1 MTTIRLGVWLRRLA
15 DFLASGR
22 LTVALLLAASVLLYL
37 YLTVPQESL
46 AGEPVLVAW
55 LEQSGALGRWS
66 HALGLTDLLHS
77 RLFWTTY
84 GLLLLNLSVCLSR
97 RLSTVARLCRLPV
110 RPPQPGLDWTRRS
123 VSAPGARPDEVEALL
138 RKRGYRTRI
147 DGAVLYG
154 LRGRFACVGHW
165 VFHAGLLALLVAGG
179 WLGAAPAPFRGT
191 VGVGE
196 DEPFDLRTARL
207 VAANRALEESL
218 PPLRFRLDR
227 VELVLDDG
235 KVRRFRATVTRPDGS
250 PGELGVNRPYRSPP
264 YQVLLHGF
272 GYMPGWVVEN
282 ARGRP
287 VRGAWVKLVPYPLEE
302 EDWFSLGPPESGVHL
317 RFYPDHALEDGE
329 DRTRSQELRN
339 PRFRAKVSWR
349 GTDVYEGLLEPGQR
363 VALDGD
369 RAFHFLPEV
378 RRYGLLDVIEERGQA
393 PVFACL
399 GVVIAGLL
407 VRYARIRKEVVVQVG
422 EDSLELHGRGEI
434 FEHLFAEELDRMAA
448 DLANARAAPADGAE
462 TA

>member
-1 MTTIRLGVWLRRLA
+1 MMTIRFGVWLRRLV
-15 DFLASGR
+15 DLLASGR
-22 LTVALLLAASVLLYL
+22 LTVALLLAASALLYL

-46 AGEPVLVAW
+46 AGERVLVAW

-66 HALGLTDLLHS
+66 RALGLTDLLHS

-84 GLLLLNLSVCLSR
+84 GLLILNLSICLTR
-97 RLSTVARLCRLPV
+97 RLPAVVRLCRLPD
-110 RPPQPGLDWTRRS
+110 RRPQPGPDWVRREL
-123 VSAPGARPDEVEALL
+123 SAPGIGSQALEAAL
-138 RKRGYRTRI
+138 RKRGYRTRV

-196 DEPFDLRTARL
+196 DEPFDLGTARL
-207 VAANRALEESL
+207 VSANRPLDEGLA
-218 PPLRFRLDR
+218 PLRFRLDR
-227 VELVLDDG
+227 IDLSLEDG
-235 KVRRFRATVTRPDGS
+235 KARRFQATVTRPQGAQ
-250 PGELGVNRPYRSPP
+250 EALGVNRPYRSPP

-272 GYMPGWVVEN
+272 GYMPGWAIEN

-287 VRGAWVKLVPYPLEE
+287 VKGAWVKLVPYPIEE
-302 EDWFSLGPPESGVHL
+302 EDWFSLGPPDSGVQL
-317 RFYPDHALEDGE
+317 RFYPDHQQENGE

-339 PRFRAKVSWR
+339 PRFRAKLRWR
-349 GTDVYEGLLEPGQR
+349 GAEVYEGLLEPGER

-369 RAFHFLPEV
+369 RAFYFLPEI
-378 RRYGLLDVIEERGQA
+378 RRYGLLDVVEERGQA

-407 VRYARIRKEVVVQVG
+407 VRYARIRKEVVVRVG
-422 EDSLELHGRGEI
+422 EGWIEIHGRGEI
-434 FEHLFAEELDRMAA
+434 FVHLFAEELDELAA
-448 DLANARAAPADGAE
+448 DLANARPMATREEG
-462 TA
+462 TR